1 MSQTTLG
8 MPFVID
14 GPIPA
19 PPPFRLLDVAT
30 IIESD
35 NHWGQ
40 GGQVWAYPPDLPTA
54 WDPCTLPSSS
64 PRKATGGEIPVPVF
78 AAYTA
83 LLAITCTSRG
93 IDPDDISGFQNRAL
107 AAFTAVESYAIESE
121 ISKGTLMPL
130 NPYFTDASVTVLAGG
145 ASVSSQIGMSYLA
158 DAIGGTARAGVI
170 HGTPGTVIAWSK
182 EFLVYEKSGSLRTA
196 TGMQVVCGDGYLNS
210 TPAAPVAAGTAWAY
224 ATGPLQIRRS
234 PVTILPG
241 NVREALD
248 RENNTITF
256 RAERDYLVTWDTAL
270 QAAVLIDWTT

>member
-1 MSQTTLG
+1 

-64 PRKATGGEIPVPVF
+64 PRKATGGSVPLPVF

-182 EFLVYEKSGSLRTA
+182 EFLVYEKSGALRTA